1 MDPID
6 KAIKFAKDFINNHP
20 IVTEQVEDYLDLM
33 LENIAEGDSPQNE
46 LDLFINA
53 CEQLLE
59 DERNN

>member
-1 MDPID
+1 MAPLD

-53 CEQLLE
+53 CNQLLE
-59 DERNN
+59 DECDD

>member
-53 CEQLLE
+53 CNQLLE
-59 DERNN
+59 DECNN

>member
-53 CEQLLE
+53 CNQLLE
-59 DERNN
+59 DECDD

>member
-53 CEQLLE
+53 CNQLLE
-59 DERNN
+59 DECND